1 MRSWLISLFVFDVS
15 FVVSRTTD
23 MSRLSVGDNLWKM
36 LEKNQRGYINIYDR
50 VTSQFPHSYLY
61 DMGR

>member
-1 MRSWLISLFVFDVS
+1 
-15 FVVSRTTD
+15 